1 MSTLKSYRLVA
12 PDFLHPLWM
21 QSFRGQVQDGEVA
34 GDGGVMVQG
43 VSLSFA
49 QPRPPLAVGTAVKVW
64 VDFHFLCAE
73 SAELASHEKAQK
85 EAAAL
90 KACAEQLKH
99 TQSAEGVEQFNQSL
113 RVPVAWRV
121 GIKDV
126 LSGLSE
132 HSDGSGRNRASVS
145 HILLLSELHDGRI
158 HRHAGDVLCT
168 SRSQSNGKN
177 WSNQREEG
185 RGRVTCPRCLQLAAK
200 WAAPTR

>member
-34 GDGGVMVQG
+34 DGGVKVQG

-49 QPRPPLAVGTAVKVW
+49 RPVPEFAEGTLVKVW

-73 SAELASHEKAQK
+73 SSELARH
-85 EAAAL
+85 EAALSDAANSRTRAERRTRAHSAVGDEHFNQAL
-90 KACAEQLKH
+90 K
-99 TQSAEGVEQFNQSL
+99 
-113 RVPVAWRV
+113 VPVAWRV

-132 HSDGSGRNRASVS
+132 NSDGSGRNRASVS